1 MPEVGDIL
9 RMTIITELEGVAM
22 RNDIHTELVTTGTL
36 VTLADIVEVFGQE
49 YIDVSNDVL
58 TIQTTYVAFIMDN
71 LTRNEVRG
79 IRTSDVTGI
88 ILDGAHPQDQ
98 VLRFNEYGDGG
109 EGQPLRRGAFNL
121 SGTGQNLSHEGR
133 VADISIFNPI
143 EVFLGSQFLDS
154 PSGLTLTPVV
164 KRRIPGSSP
173 PNFTYHRILQAS
185 LNPTFFKLK
194 SRKTQ
199 VLGI

>member
-1 MPEVGDIL
+1 MPEIGDIL
-9 RMTIITELEGVAM
+9 RMTMITELEGVAM
-22 RNDIHTELVTTGTL
+22 RNDIHVEVVTTGTL
-36 VTLADIVEVFGQE
+36 VTLAEIVEVFGQE
-49 YIDVSNDVL
+49 WIDVSNDVL

-79 IRTSDVTGI
+79 IRTSDAVGI

-109 EGQPLRRGAFNL
+109 PGQPLRRGALNL

-133 VADISIFNPI
+133 VSDISIFNPI
-143 EVFLGSQFLDS
+143 ELFLGQQFLDS
-154 PSGLTLTPVV
+154 PSGLTLNPQVR
-164 KRRIPGSSP
+164 RRIPGSQP
-173 PNFTYHRILQAS
+173 PAYTFHRILRAS